1 MKVLSSLLL
10 VTMLISS
17 GFHAPAP
24 ITVSKTESTLSWKAK
39 KVTGEHFGK
48 IQLSDATLDYQNDR
62 ILGGSFEIDMT
73 TIVVEDIKDEGS
85 NKRLTDHLK
94 SDDFFSVDKFKKAS
108 FKITDAKTSNG
119 TDYQITGNLTIKG
132 ISHAIT
138 FPAKALKSGNKV
150 ITTANIVFDRTK
162 FDIKYRSG
170 NYFENL
176 ADKLI
181 YDDVEME
188 VKLVAVNS

>member
-1 MKVLSSLLL
+1 MKILSSLLL

-24 ITVSKTESTLSWKAK
+24 ISVSKTESTLSWKAK

-62 ILGGSFEIDMT
+62 ILGGSFDIDMT

-94 SDDFFSVDKFKKAS
+94 SDDFFSVEKFKKAS

-132 ISHAIT
+132 ISQAIT
-138 FPAKALKSGNKV
+138 FPAKVSKSGNKV